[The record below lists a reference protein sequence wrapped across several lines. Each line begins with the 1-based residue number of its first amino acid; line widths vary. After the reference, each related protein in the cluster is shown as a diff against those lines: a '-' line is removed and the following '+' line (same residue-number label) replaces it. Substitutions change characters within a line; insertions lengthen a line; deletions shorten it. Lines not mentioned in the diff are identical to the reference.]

1 MEGLQLPSKI
11 EYQAG
16 ANERMG
22 TFVLEPLFPG
32 YGTTIGNALRR
43 VLLSSLP
50 GAAVTAV
57 RVRNAPHEFTTL
69 PQVQEDIL
77 QIILNLKALR
87 LKVFSSEPVMLNLK
101 IKGEREVKASDI
113 SPNSDVQIV
122 NQALTIAPLTSR
134 NAELEMDIWVSQ
146 GRGYVPT
153 EVREKEKMDIG
164 TIAIDALYAP
174 IRQVT
179 FQIEPARVGQMTN
192 YDKLVFALETD
203 GTLSPEVAVAQA
215 TAILLDHFTLIQS
228 SLEGVRAATSEAS
241 SGAPEAVGNEGE
253 GEAAPKKRRR
263 KKPDG

>member
-122 NQALTIAPLTSR
+122 
-134 NAELEMDIWVSQ
+134 
-146 GRGYVPT
+146 
-153 EVREKEKMDIG
+153 
-164 TIAIDALYAP
+164 
-174 IRQVT
+174 
-179 FQIEPARVGQMTN
+179 
-192 YDKLVFALETD
+192 
-203 GTLSPEVAVAQA
+203 
-215 TAILLDHFTLIQS
+215 
-228 SLEGVRAATSEAS
+228 
-241 SGAPEAVGNEGE
+241 
-253 GEAAPKKRRR
+253 
-263 KKPDG
+263 